1 MTIATVRVIIVF
13 ELALKA
19 IGKNFYRHV
28 VPLAVK
34 RQRNSSRFDYNQY
47 KIKIYMQNINTIG
60 VKLRLS
66 QKTYT
71 FSVPEETELLNI
83 GDVVILETMRG
94 IDYAK
99 VAAVGSDQGRP
110 KHLALKP
117 ILRKATAEDL
127 QIIESNTVREAK
139 ALEICDKEVK
149 ALGLEM
155 KLIDAEAT
163 FDGGKITFN
172 FLSDGYV
179 DFRELVKR
187 LSSALHTRIEL
198 RQIGQR
204 DEFKVLGG
212 LGICGRPFCCAT
224 FLHDAEK
231 VTIKMAKE
239 QNLSLNPQKISGA
252 CGRLMCCVKYEQNVY
267 GELIK
272 ISPKNGTR
280 VNTPDGKGVVVDG
293 NLISALFKVRLDDF
307 PDAIPRTFE
316 LSQIEFNGNNKD
328 TSKDTPKGKAPAAD
342 TKEEK
347 KGNARGGA
355 KSDRK
360 SDRKND
366 KPKPNKPAK
375 KISDAELFD
384 AAMITSSTKTVPSA
398 KASASTKTV
407 VSAEKKEEPVKDGE
421 NSRSQRRKNY
431 WRNKKRGQ
439 KPEGG
444 QKPQGSVE

>member
-1 MTIATVRVIIVF
+1 M
-13 ELALKA
+13 E
-19 IGKNFYRHV
+19 
-28 VPLAVK
+28 
-34 RQRNSSRFDYNQY
+34 
-47 KIKIYMQNINTIG
+47 NINTIG

-71 FSVPEETELLNI
+71 FSVPDGTEPLNI

-99 VAAVGSDQGRP
+99 VAAVGSDQARP

-117 ILRKATAEDL
+117 ILRKATSEDL
-127 QIIESNTVREAK
+127 QIIEGNTAREVK

-316 LSQIEFNGNNKD
+316 LSQIEFNGVKD
-328 TSKDTPKGKAPAAD
+328 SGKAASKDSGTAKGAAD

-347 KGNARGGA
+347 KGNARDGA
-355 KSDRK
+355 KGD
-360 SDRKND
+360 KNERRGG

-384 AAMITSSTKTVPSA
+384 AAMTTSSA
-398 KASASTKTV
+398 KANASPAVKEVPAKSA
-407 VSAEKKEEPVKDGE
+407 PVKDAASEKGE
-421 NSRSQRRKNY
+421 QTSRSQKRKNY
-431 WRNKKRGQ
+431 WRNKKRGN

-444 QKPQGSVE
+444 QKPQGGQGPQGE

>member
-1 MTIATVRVIIVF
+1 M
-13 ELALKA
+13 E
-19 IGKNFYRHV
+19 
-28 VPLAVK
+28 
-34 RQRNSSRFDYNQY
+34 
-47 KIKIYMQNINTIG
+47 NINTIG

-328 TSKDTPKGKAPAAD
+328 TSKDTPKGKAQAAD

-360 SDRKND
+360 GDRKND

-384 AAMITSSTKTVPSA
+384 AAMTGGA
-398 KASASTKTV
+398 ASAVKV
-407 VSAEKKEEPVKDGE
+407 DPVKSAPAKDGEAPAKDE
-421 NSRSQRRKNY
+421 NSRSQKRKNY
-431 WRNKKRGQ
+431 WRNKKKGQ
-439 KPEGG
+439 KPAGG

>member
-1 MTIATVRVIIVF
+1 
-13 ELALKA
+13 
-19 IGKNFYRHV
+19 
-28 VPLAVK
+28 
-34 RQRNSSRFDYNQY
+34 
-47 KIKIYMQNINTIG
+47 MQNVNTIG

-71 FSVPEETELLNI
+71 FSVPEGTEDLI
-83 GDVVILETMRG
+83 AGDVVILETQRG
-94 IDYAK
+94 IDYGK
-99 VAAVGSDQGRP
+99 VAAVNPDAAVP
-110 KHLALKP
+110 KHMALKP

-127 QIIESNTVREAK
+127 QIIDSNAEREK
-139 ALEICDKEVK
+139 RALEICDREVK
-149 ALGLEM
+149 SLSLEM

-163 FDGGKITFN
+163 FDGSKITFN

-224 FLHDAEK
+224 FLKDAEK

-239 QNLSLNPQKISGA
+239 QNLSLNPQKIAGA

-280 VNTPDGKGVVVDG
+280 VGTPDGKGVVVDG
-293 NLISALFKVRLDDF
+293 NLISAQFKVRLDDF
-307 PDAIPRTFE
+307 PDAIPRMFL
-316 LSQIEFNGNNKD
+316 LSQLDFAGAKAVVKEEAAKEVAED
-328 TSKDTPKGKAPAAD
+328 KKGGKVKPQRQKKAAPAKA
-342 TKEEK
+342 
-347 KGNARGGA
+347 A
-355 KSDRK
+355 
-360 SDRKND
+360 
-366 KPKPNKPAK
+366 

-384 AAMITSSTKTVPSA
+384 AAMSA
-398 KASASTKTV
+398 PTDGKKNA
-407 VSAEKKEEPVKDGE
+407 KKEQKPTAEGTSANEGGE
-421 NSRSQRRKNY
+421 QQTRSQKRKNY

-439 KPEGG
+439 GG
-444 QKPQGSVE
+444 QKPEGQSPKADG